1 MSDLQRRPWKIRIGL
16 AVLVWLGVCVGGW
29 LLGNDPQPG
38 LIALIIAVSAGTL
51 WLFQDASDQAEPT
64 RWDLPDTDPARVPGE
79 DARLALLQRV
89 ISAHLVSRTVTDQ
102 LQRHLATVADERL
115 MAHHGISRLADPGRA
130 DTVMGPELFG
140 FLDAARPPRLDLARI
155 NQLLNRIETL

>member
-1 MSDLQRRPWKIRIGL
+1 MSDVERRPWKIRIGL
-16 AVLVWLGVCVGGW
+16 SVLLWLGVCIGGW

-51 WLFQDASDQAEPT
+51 WLFQDASAQAEPT
-64 RWDLPDTDPARVPGE
+64 RWELPDTDPIRVPGE

-89 ISAHLVSRTVTDQ
+89 ISTHLVGRTVTDQ

-115 MAHHGISRLADPGRA
+115 MAHHGISRLADPERA
-130 DTVMGPELFG
+130 GAVMGPALFG
-140 FLDAARPPRLDLARI
+140 FLDADRPTRIDLARI
-155 NQLLNRIETL
+155 NQLLNRIEAL